1 MRLPNFNNLET
12 FVKKATIGVSPSISI
27 TRTEAQHIALEYQK
41 LLAYTIELQGKVIR
55 LQQEINTP
63 TQVDVVSNDF

>member
-1 MRLPNFNNLET
+1 MPNFPNLQKFAT
-12 FVKKATIGVSPSISI
+12 KATMGNSPSIDV

-41 LLAYTIELQGKVIR
+41 LLVYTIELQGKVIQ

>member
-1 MRLPNFNNLET
+1 MGN
-12 FVKKATIGVSPSISI
+12 SPSIDV

-41 LLAYTIELQGKVIR
+41 LLAYTIELQGKVIQ

>member
-1 MRLPNFNNLET
+1 MPNFPNLQKFAT
-12 FVKKATIGVSPSISI
+12 KATMGNSPSIDV

-41 LLAYTIELQGKVIR
+41 LLAYTIELQGKVIQ

>member
-1 MRLPNFNNLET
+1 MPNFPNLQKFAT
-12 FVKKATIGVSPSISI
+12 KATMGNSPSIDV

-41 LLAYTIELQGKVIR
+41 LLAYTIELQGKVIQ

-63 TQVDVVSNDF
+63 TQVDVVSNNF